1 MKSTEIRS
9 QNVTILFNIL
19 GSNWESDP
27 YSAVH
32 DTLYTEQCTLHAV
45 QDTLYTK

>member
-1 MKSTEIRS
+1 MKSTEIYS

-27 YSAVH
+27 YSQQ
-32 DTLYTEQCTLHAV
+32 EQTCLQWV
-45 QDTLYTK
+45 VLCPGPMVDLDD